1 MNIFVKKE
9 VIFIR
14 KKACSVTRNQ
24 NESFESLLKRFKKSV
39 EKSNVLIEYKKH
51 TYYEAP
57 SEKAKRK
64 HENAL
69 KRLRKEAR
77 IKENLANR
85 N

>member
-1 MNIFVKKE
+1 MNIYVKKE
-9 VIFIR
+9 VITIR
-14 KKACSVTRNQ
+14 AKACSVTRKT

-39 EKSNVLIEYKKH
+39 EKSAVLIEYKKH
-51 TYYEAP
+51 AYYEAP

-69 KRLRKEAR
+69 KRLRKEER
-77 IKENLANR
+77 LKEKFANR